1 MTSPLHQLTMT
12 YSPEQ
17 DRVMLRIGTKENT
30 EYQLWM
36 TRRFVRIMWRALIQI
51 MERDLNLAKDWVPE
65 DRVTEDRVPK
75 DQVPKD
81 RAPKDRAPKD
91 QVPEVKDAIMAMQHQ
106 ESVQNSDFSQKH
118 AKGNVNLMANT
129 GALLVIGCQVKP
141 VNEDRTRINFKTD
154 KGTGIEFF
162 LNKKLLHALCHM
174 IIKSAQRA
182 QWDLD
187 LAVGDPNVM
196 VPADAAQIH

>member
-36 TRRFVRIMWRALIQI
+36 TRRFVRIMWRTLIQI
-51 MERDLNLAKDWVPE
+51 MERDPNLAKDWAPE

-75 DQVPKD
+75 DQV
-81 RAPKDRAPKD
+81 PKD

-141 VNEDRTRINFKTD
+141 MNEDRTRINFKTD

>member
-1 MTSPLHQLTMT
+1 MTTPLHQLTMT

-17 DRVMLRIGTKENT
+17 DRVMLRIGTKKNT

-36 TRRFVRIMWRALIQI
+36 TRRFVRIMWRALIKI
-51 MERDLNLAKDWVPE
+51 MESDPNLAKNQIPQDKE
-65 DRVTEDRVPK
+65 TRDSSAKDQATKDEVPK
-75 DQVPKD
+75 EKITNEQ
-81 RAPKDRAPKD
+81 A
-91 QVPEVKDAIMAMQHQ
+91 PEVKDAIMAMQHQ

-129 GALLVIGCQVKP
+129 GALLVIGGQVKP
-141 VNEDRTRINFKTD
+141 VNADRTRINLKTD

-187 LAVGDPNVM
+187 LTVGDPNVM
-196 VPADAAQIH
+196 LPADASQIH

>member
-36 TRRFVRIMWRALIQI
+36 TRRFIRIMWRALIKI
-51 MERDLNLAKDWVPE
+51 MESDPNLAKDQEPKE
-65 DRVTEDRVPK
+65 QVTENRIGR
-75 DQVPKD
+75 DQ
-81 RAPKDRAPKD
+81 APKDRAKKEQLPND
-91 QVPEVKDAIMAMQHQ
+91 QAPEVKDAIMAMQHQ
-106 ESVQNSDFSQKH
+106 ELIQNSDFSQKH

-129 GALLVIGCQVKP
+129 GALLVIGGQVKP
-141 VNEDRTRINFKTD
+141 VNEERTRINLKTD

-174 IIKSAQRA
+174 IIKSAHRA

-187 LAVGDPNVM
+187 LSVGDPNVM
-196 VPADAAQIH
+196 VPADASQIH

>member
-36 TRRFVRIMWRALIQI
+36 TRRFVRIMWRALIKI
-51 MERDLNLAKDWVPE
+51 MEEDPNLTSGPVPKNQAPKE
-65 DRVTEDRVPK
+65 RSAGDQATEDQASRE
-75 DQVPKD
+75 QVPSD
-81 RAPKDRAPKD
+81 RT
-91 QVPEVKDAIMAMQHQ
+91 PEVKDAIMAMQHH

-129 GALLVIGCQVKP
+129 GALLVIGGQVKP
-141 VNEDRTRINFKTD
+141 VNEDRTRINLKTD

-182 QWDLD
+182 QWDLN

-196 VPADAAQIH
+196 VPADASQIH

>member
-17 DRVMLRIGTKENT
+17 DRVMLRIGTKEST

-36 TRRFVRIMWRALIQI
+36 TRRFVRIMWRALIKI
-51 MERDLNLAKDWVPE
+51 MERDTNLAKDWIPE

-75 DQVPKD
+75 DRTSKDQVPKD
-81 RAPKDRAPKD
+81 NI
-91 QVPEVKDAIMAMQHQ
+91 PEVKDAIMAMQHQ

-129 GALLVIGCQVKP
+129 GALLVIGGQVKP
-141 VNEDRTRINFKTD
+141 VNEDRTRINFKTE

-196 VPADAAQIH
+196 MPADTAQIH

>member
-36 TRRFVRIMWRALIQI
+36 TRRFVRIMWRALIKI
-51 MERDLNLAKDWVPE
+51 MERDTNLAKDWVPE

-75 DQVPKD
+75 DRTSKDQVPKD
-81 RAPKDRAPKD
+81 NI
-91 QVPEVKDAIMAMQHQ
+91 PEVKDAIMAMQHQ

-196 VPADAAQIH
+196 MPADAAQIH

>member
-36 TRRFVRIMWRALIQI
+36 TRRFVRIMWRALIKI
-51 MERDLNLAKDWVPE
+51 MERDTNLAKDWVPE

-75 DQVPKD
+75 DRTSKDQVPKD
-81 RAPKDRAPKD
+81 NI
-91 QVPEVKDAIMAMQHQ
+91 PEVKDAIMAMQHQ

-129 GALLVIGCQVKP
+129 GALLVIGGQVKP
-141 VNEDRTRINFKTD
+141 VNEDRTRINLKTD

-196 VPADAAQIH
+196 MPADTAQIH

>member
-36 TRRFVRIMWRALIQI
+36 TRRFVRIMWRALIKI
-51 MERDLNLAKDWVPE
+51 MERDTNLAKDWVPE

-75 DQVPKD
+75 DRTSKDQVPKD
-81 RAPKDRAPKD
+81 NI
-91 QVPEVKDAIMAMQHQ
+91 PEVKDAIMAMQHQ

-118 AKGNVNLMANT
+118 AKDNVNLMANT
-129 GALLVIGCQVKP
+129 GALLVIGGQVKP
-141 VNEDRTRINFKTD
+141 VNEDRTRINLKTD

-174 IIKSAQRA
+174 IIKSAHRA

-187 LAVGDPNVM
+187 LTVGDPNVI
-196 VPADAAQIH
+196 VPADASQIH

>member
-1 MTSPLHQLTMT
+1 MSSPLHQLTMT

-17 DRVMLRIGTKENT
+17 DRVMLRLGTKKNT

-36 TRRFVRIMWRALIQI
+36 TRRFVRIMWRALIKI
-51 MERDLNLAKDWVPE
+51 MESDPNLAKDQVPQDKATRDSSAKDQATKDE
-65 DRVTEDRVPK
+65 VPK
-75 DQVPKD
+75 EQIPNEQ
-81 RAPKDRAPKD
+81 A
-91 QVPEVKDAIMAMQHQ
+91 PEVKDAIMAMQHQ

-129 GALLVIGCQVKP
+129 GALLVIGGQVKP
-141 VNEDRTRINFKTD
+141 VNEDRTRINLKTD

-174 IIKSAQRA
+174 IIKSAHRA

-187 LAVGDPNVM
+187 LTVGDPNVM
-196 VPADAAQIH
+196 VPADASQIH

>member
-36 TRRFVRIMWRALIQI
+36 TRRFVRIMWRALIKI
-51 MERDLNLAKDWVPE
+51 MERDTNLAKDWVPE

-75 DQVPKD
+75 DRASKDQVPKD
-81 RAPKDRAPKD
+81 NI
-91 QVPEVKDAIMAMQHQ
+91 PEVKDAIMAMQHQ

-129 GALLVIGCQVKP
+129 GALLVIGGQVKP

-196 VPADAAQIH
+196 MPADTAQIH

>member
-1 MTSPLHQLTMT
+1 MSSPLHQLTMT

-17 DRVMLRIGTKENT
+17 DRVMLRLGTKKNT

-36 TRRFVRIMWRALIQI
+36 TRRFVRIMWRAIIKI
-51 MERDLNLAKDWVPE
+51 MENDPNLAKDQVPQDKATRDSSAKDQATKDE
-65 DRVTEDRVPK
+65 VPK
-75 DQVPKD
+75 EPIPNEQ
-81 RAPKDRAPKD
+81 A
-91 QVPEVKDAIMAMQHQ
+91 PEVKDAIMAMQHQ

>member
-36 TRRFVRIMWRALIQI
+36 TRRFIRIMWRALIKI
-51 MERDLNLAKDWVPE
+51 MESDPNLAKDQEPKE
-65 DRVTEDRVPK
+65 QVTKNKMGR
-75 DQVPKD
+75 DQ
-81 RAPKDRAPKD
+81 APKDRAKKEQLPND
-91 QVPEVKDAIMAMQHQ
+91 QAPEVKDAIMAMQHQ
-106 ESVQNSDFSQKH
+106 ELIQNSDFSQKH

-129 GALLVIGCQVKP
+129 GALLVIGGQVKP
-141 VNEDRTRINFKTD
+141 VNEERTRINLKTD

-174 IIKSAQRA
+174 IIKSAHRA

-187 LAVGDPNVM
+187 LSVGDPNVM
-196 VPADAAQIH
+196 VPADASQIH

>member
-36 TRRFVRIMWRALIQI
+36 TRRFVRIMWRALIKI
-51 MERDLNLAKDWVPE
+51 MERDTNLAKDWVPE

-75 DQVPKD
+75 DRASKDQVPKD
-81 RAPKDRAPKD
+81 NI
-91 QVPEVKDAIMAMQHQ
+91 PEVKDAIMAMQHQ

-129 GALLVIGCQVKP
+129 GALLVIGGQVKP
-141 VNEDRTRINFKTD
+141 VNEDRTRINLKTD

-174 IIKSAQRA
+174 IIKSAHRA

-187 LAVGDPNVM
+187 LTVGDPNVI
-196 VPADAAQIH
+196 VPADASQIH

>member
-51 MERDLNLAKDWVPE
+51 MERDPNLAKDWLP
-65 DRVTEDRVPK
+65 EDRVPK

-81 RAPKDRAPKD
+81 QVPRDQVPRD

-129 GALLVIGCQVKP
+129 GALLVIGGQVKP
-141 VNEDRTRINFKTD
+141 VNENRTRINLKTD

-174 IIKSAQRA
+174 IIKSAHRA

-187 LAVGDPNVM
+187 LTVGDPNVM
-196 VPADAAQIH
+196 VPADASQIH

>member
-36 TRRFVRIMWRALIQI
+36 TRRFVRIMWRALIQTI
-51 MERDLNLAKDWVPE
+51 ERDPNLAKDWVPE
-65 DRVTEDRVPK
+65 DRVPKDRASK

-81 RAPKDRAPKD
+81 NI
-91 QVPEVKDAIMAMQHQ
+91 PEVKDAIMAMQHQ

-129 GALLVIGCQVKP
+129 GALLVIGGQVKP
-141 VNEDRTRINFKTD
+141 VNEDRTRINFKTE

-196 VPADAAQIH
+196 MPADTAQIH

>member
-36 TRRFVRIMWRALIQI
+36 TRRFIRIMWRALIKI
-51 MERDLNLAKDWVPE
+51 MESDPNLAKDQEPKE
-65 DRVTEDRVPK
+65 QVTENRMGR
-75 DQVPKD
+75 DQ
-81 RAPKDRAPKD
+81 APKDRAKKEQLPND
-91 QVPEVKDAIMAMQHQ
+91 QAPEVKDAIMAMQHQ
-106 ESVQNSDFSQKH
+106 ELIQNSDFSQKH
-118 AKGNVNLMANT
+118 AKGNVNLMAST
-129 GALLVIGCQVKP
+129 GALLVIGGQVRP
-141 VNEDRTRINFKTD
+141 VNEERTRINLKTD

-174 IIKSAQRA
+174 IIKSAHRA

-196 VPADAAQIH
+196 VPADASQIH

>member
-17 DRVMLRIGTKENT
+17 DRVMLRIGTKEST

-36 TRRFVRIMWRALIQI
+36 TRRFVRIMWRALIKI
-51 MERDLNLAKDWVPE
+51 MERDTNLAKDWVPE

-75 DQVPKD
+75 DRASKDQVPKD
-81 RAPKDRAPKD
+81 NI
-91 QVPEVKDAIMAMQHQ
+91 PEVKDAIMAMQHQ

-129 GALLVIGCQVKP
+129 GALLVIGGQVKP
-141 VNEDRTRINFKTD
+141 VNEDRTRINFKTE

-196 VPADAAQIH
+196 MPADTAQIH

>member
-36 TRRFVRIMWRALIQI
+36 TRRFVRIMWRALIQTI
-51 MERDLNLAKDWVPE
+51 ERDPNLAKDWVPE
-65 DRVTEDRVPK
+65 DRVPKAQAPKDRVPK
-75 DQVPKD
+75 DRV
-81 RAPKDRAPKD
+81 PKD

-129 GALLVIGCQVKP
+129 GALLVIGGQVKP

-196 VPADAAQIH
+196 MPADAAQIH

>member
-36 TRRFVRIMWRALIQI
+36 TRRFVRIMWRALIQTI
-51 MERDLNLAKDWVPE
+51 ERDPNLAKDWVPE

-81 RAPKDRAPKD
+81 HVAKDH
-91 QVPEVKDAIMAMQHQ
+91 VPEVKDAIMAMQHQ

-196 VPADAAQIH
+196 MPADTAQIH